1 MYRNSRIEK
10 QRIALYC
17 CKSKEAGVNIELV
30 LKNTSGV
37 LKIVMVLQYGKFP
50 ILQME
55 YYNKSALS
63 NSLISRKIKNY
74 LMNKNGPVIV
84 IEDDTDDREMLQEIF
99 QKLNYP
105 NEITFF
111 TDGQEALDY
120 LNRM

>member
-1 MYRNSRIEK
+1 
-10 QRIALYC
+10 
-17 CKSKEAGVNIELV
+17 
-30 LKNTSGV
+30 
-37 LKIVMVLQYGKFP
+37 
-50 ILQME
+50 ME